1 MIYHDPPK
9 RQESHHGVG
18 EVVER
23 TKAKLFSKQNSTV
36 DNENDNHN
44 DDDAKNESS
53 QKSDSENKVSCRLK
67 GGQPIKP
74 NYSTAKPDYRLTNPD
89 YTSAMPDN
97 QHAKLNNTSAEP
109 DNHSSIPDYSS
120 AKPDHQP
127 PMADNP
133 PAKPDNPPAKSIL
146 SQLCRK
152 FELQQTSSYHCRS
165 QKNLSEGF
173 SSANVRSLVCYFET
187 SLLAEQHQFS
197 M

>member
-1 MIYHDPPK
+1 VIYHDPPK

-36 DNENDNHN
+36 DNDNDNDN
-44 DDDAKNESS
+44 DNDAKNESS
-53 QKSDSENKVSCRLK
+53 QKSDSANKVSCRLK
-67 GGQPIKP
+67 GGQPVKP
-74 NYSTAKPDYRLTNPD
+74 NYPTAKPDYRLTNPD
-89 YTSAMPDN
+89 YTSAKPDN
-97 QHAKLNNTSAEP
+97 Q
-109 DNHSSIPDYSS
+109 
-120 AKPDHQP
+120 
-127 PMADNP
+127 
-133 PAKPDNPPAKSIL
+133 PAKPDNSPAKSIL

-152 FELQQTSSYHCRS
+152 FELQQTSSYHCRG

>member
-36 DNENDNHN
+36 DNDN

-67 GGQPIKP
+67 GGQPVKP
-74 NYSTAKPDYRLTNPD
+74 NYPTAKPDYRLTNPD
-89 YTSAMPDN
+89 YTSAMPNN
-97 QHAKLNNTSAEP
+97 QHAKLNNTSVKP
-109 DNHSSIPDYSS
+109 YNHSSIPDFSS

-127 PMADNP
+127 PKADNP
-133 PAKPDNPPAKSIL
+133 PAKSNIL

-152 FELQQTSSYHCRS
+152 FELQQTSSYHCRG

-173 SSANVRSLVCYFET
+173 SSSNVRSLVCYFET